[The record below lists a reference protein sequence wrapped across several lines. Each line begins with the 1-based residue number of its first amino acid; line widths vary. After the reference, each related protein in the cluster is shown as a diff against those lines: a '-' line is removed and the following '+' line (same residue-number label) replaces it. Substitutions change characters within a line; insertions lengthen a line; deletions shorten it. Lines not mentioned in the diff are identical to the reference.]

1 MTMCSC
7 DFGEPPYIECSI
19 QLEDEMGQAKHEMMR
34 MDTLV
39 GQATGVLL
47 KTGALKACELHEDI
61 VIDQYDDDAVKRAYA
76 IGTNMVKAGEVDGTR
91 EEFMDA
97 IKTAL
102 EQGYDEC
109 PDCTKHMED

>member
-1 MTMCSC
+1 
-7 DFGEPPYIECSI
+7 
-19 QLEDEMGQAKHEMMR
+19 MGQAKHEMMR
-34 MDTLV
+34 METLV

-47 KTGALKACELHEDI
+47 RTGALKACKFHEDI
-61 VIDQYDDDAVKRAYA
+61 VINQSDDDAAKRAYA

-102 EQGYDEC
+102 EQSRGEC